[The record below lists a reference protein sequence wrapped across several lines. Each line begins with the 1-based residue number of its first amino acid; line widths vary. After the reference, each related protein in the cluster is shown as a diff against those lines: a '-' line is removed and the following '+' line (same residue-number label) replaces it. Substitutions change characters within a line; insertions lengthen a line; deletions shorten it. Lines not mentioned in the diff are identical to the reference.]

1 MAAAM
6 TPHWCADFCSGHP
19 AFATLADAAAHL
31 LGPHWPTLS
40 ALDACLSAGEVCNAH
55 GLPLRVVD
63 QDISGSLAGAGYER
77 LILERGLL
85 SVRPGNW
92 HDLFNVLIWRSFPL
106 AKAALNRRHCE
117 EIQEHP
123 GPTWGRGP
131 VRDALTLLDESGV
144 VIAASQAS
152 LLDGIRA
159 FRWKEVFWTRRI
171 ELRAHLRMHVLG
183 HALYEKLRRPY
194 IGLTG
199 HGILLE
205 VKQTVIDAPA
215 PIRQHMLDAMLA
227 SIVGGHSSLRSPRD
241 LQPVP
246 LLGMPGWGGE
256 TQCETF
262 YDNVGYFRPGRVKP
276 GPPAVFRAECA

>member
-1 MAAAM
+1 MATAM
-6 TPHWCADFCSGHP
+6 TSDWCADFCPGHP
-19 AFATLADAAAHL
+19 AFATLADVAADL
-31 LGPHWPTLS
+31 RGTDWPTLS
-40 ALDACLSAGEVCNAH
+40 ALDACLSAGEVCNAR
-55 GLPLRVVD
+55 GRPLRTVG
-63 QDISGSLAGAGYER
+63 QDTSESLAGTGYEV

-106 AKAALNRRHCE
+106 AKGALNRRHCE

-123 GPTWGRGP
+123 GPTWRRGP

-144 VIAASQAS
+144 VIAASDAS
-152 LLDGIRA
+152 LLEGMSK
-159 FRWKEVFWTRRI
+159 FRWKDIFWTRRT
-171 ELRAHLRMHVLG
+171 EVRAHLRMHVLG
-183 HALYEKLRRPY
+183 HALCEKLRRPY

-199 HGILLE
+199 HGILVE

-215 PIRQHMLDAMLA
+215 PIRQRMLDAMLA
-227 SIVGGHSSLRSPRD
+227 SIIGGHSRLRSPGD

-246 LLGMPGWGGE
+246 LLGMPGWSGE
-256 TQCETF
+256 TQCESF